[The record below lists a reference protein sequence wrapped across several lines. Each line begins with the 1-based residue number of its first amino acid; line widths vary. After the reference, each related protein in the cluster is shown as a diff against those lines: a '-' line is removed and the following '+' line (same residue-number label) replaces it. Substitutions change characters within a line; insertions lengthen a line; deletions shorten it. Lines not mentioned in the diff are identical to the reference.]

1 MRPASDKDSIEAAG
15 EVKTGG
21 KDHIETLSKDHIETL
36 SKDQVKTAG
45 RDHIEAANVD
55 QIEAIETQR
64 IKDASPVPFLNLMM
78 DQESARAKEFRAVVE
93 LECLDSSYL
102 EFARQEVV
110 LCFKKGCGKIVN
122 SFQDLLSSTF
132 LNRDIRERIVE
143 SLNMPKD
150 CNLSFSLYKSNLQPS
165 PPPSSP
171 PPSYSLDPLPPTYF
185 SSSTSTL
192 LEFSVLLT
200 QKENELMSGCLDR
213 IIK

>member
-1 MRPASDKDSIEAAG
+1 MRPAGGKDSIEAVR
-15 EVKTGG
+15 E
-21 KDHIETLSKDHIETL
+21 
-36 SKDQVKTAG
+36 VKTAG
-45 RDHIEAANVD
+45 RDHIEAASVD

-64 IKDASPVPFLNLMM
+64 IKEASPVPLPNLMM
-78 DQESARAKEFRAVVE
+78 EQESARAKEFRAVVE

-102 EFARQEVV
+102 EFAIHEVV
-110 LCFKKGCGKIVN
+110 LCGEKSCGKLVN

-150 CNLSFSLYKSNLQPS
+150 CNLSFSLYKSILQPS
-165 PPPSSP
+165 PPPSPP
-171 PPSYSLDPLPPTYF
+171 PPSYSLDPLPPTNF

-200 QKENELMSGCLDR
+200 QKENDLMSGCLDR

>member
-1 MRPASDKDSIEAAG
+1 MRPASDKDSREAVR

-21 KDHIETLSKDHIETL
+21 KDHIETVN
-36 SKDQVKTAG
+36 KDQVKTAG

-64 IKDASPVPFLNLMM
+64 IKEASPSPFPNLMM
-78 DQESARAKEFRAVVE
+78 GEESARAKEFRAVVE

-110 LCFKKGCGKIVN
+110 LYWEKGCGKIVN

-150 CNLSFSLYKSNLQPS
+150 CNLSFSLYKSNLQP
-165 PPPSSP
+165 PPSSP
-171 PPSYSLDPLPPTYF
+171 PPSYSVDPLPPTHF

-200 QKENELMSGCLDR
+200 QKENDLMSGCLDR

>member
-1 MRPASDKDSIEAAG
+1 MRPASDKDSIEAAR

-21 KDHIETLSKDHIETL
+21 KDHIETV
-36 SKDQVKTAG
+36 SKDQVKTVG
-45 RDHIEAANVD
+45 RDHIEAAKVD
-55 QIEAIETQR
+55 QIEAIEKQK
-64 IKDASPVPFLNLMM
+64 IKEAGQVPFPNLMM

-110 LCFKKGCGKIVN
+110 LCWEKGWGKLVN

-150 CNLSFSLYKSNLQPS
+150 CNLSFSLYKSNLRPS

-200 QKENELMSGCLDR
+200 QKENDLMSGCLDR

>member
-1 MRPASDKDSIEAAG
+1 MRPASDKDSIEAVR
-15 EVKTGG
+15 ELKTGG
-21 KDHIETLSKDHIETL
+21 KNHIETL
-36 SKDQVKTAG
+36 SKDQVKTVG
-45 RDHIEAANVD
+45 RDHIEAAKVD
-55 QIEAIETQR
+55 QIEAIEKQK
-64 IKDASPVPFLNLMM
+64 IKEAGQVPFPNLMMM

-102 EFARQEVV
+102 EFARHEVV
-110 LCFKKGCGKIVN
+110 LCWEKGWGKLVN

-150 CNLSFSLYKSNLQPS
+150 CNLSFSLYKSDLQPS

-200 QKENELMSGCLDR
+200 QKENDLMSGCLDR

>member
-1 MRPASDKDSIEAAG
+1 MRPASDKDSREAVR

-21 KDHIETLSKDHIETL
+21 KDHIETL

-64 IKDASPVPFLNLMM
+64 VKEAGQVPFPNLMM

-110 LCFKKGCGKIVN
+110 LYWEMWQTCQFFSGFTQLRLFEPRHQGKN
-122 SFQDLLSSTF
+122 SGITEHAKRLQLVVLSLQIQPSTLSPSFLTSTF
-132 LNRDIRERIVE
+132 L
-143 SLNMPKD
+143 L
-150 CNLSFSLYKSNLQPS
+150 CG
-165 PPPSSP
+165 
-171 PPSYSLDPLPPTYF
+171 PLA
-185 SSSTSTL
+185 S
-192 LEFSVLLT
+192 
-200 QKENELMSGCLDR
+200 
-213 IIK
+213 

>member
-1 MRPASDKDSIEAAG
+1 MRPSDKDSTEAAR

-21 KDHIETLSKDHIETL
+21 KDHIETLSRDK
-36 SKDQVKTAG
+36 VKTGG
-45 RDHIEAANVD
+45 RDHIEAVNVD
-55 QIEAIETQR
+55 QIEPIETQR
-64 IKDASPVPFLNLMM
+64 IKEASPVPFPNLMM

-110 LCFKKGCGKIVN
+110 LCWKKGCDKLVN
-122 SFQDLLSSTF
+122 SFQDLLSSSF

-150 CNLSFSLYKSNLQPS
+150 CNLSFSLYKSNPQPS

-171 PPSYSLDPLPPTYF
+171 PPSYSVDPLPSTYF

-200 QKENELMSGCLDR
+200 QKENDLMSGCLDR

>member
-1 MRPASDKDSIEAAG
+1 MRLEDDKDSIEAAR
-15 EVKTGG
+15 ELKTGG
-21 KDHIETLSKDHIETL
+21 KDHIETL

-64 IKDASPVPFLNLMM
+64 IKEASPVPFPNLMM

-110 LCFKKGCGKIVN
+110 LCWEKGWGKLVN

-200 QKENELMSGCLDR
+200 QKENDLMSGCLDR